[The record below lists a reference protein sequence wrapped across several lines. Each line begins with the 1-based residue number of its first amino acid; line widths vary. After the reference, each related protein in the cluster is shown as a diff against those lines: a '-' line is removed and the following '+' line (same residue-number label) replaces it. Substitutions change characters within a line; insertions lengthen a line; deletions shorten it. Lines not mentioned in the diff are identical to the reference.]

1 MRLTMRTNLAMRTL
15 MTCAA
20 NPGRMLTKGDV
31 ARACNASEHHVAQVV
46 HALGLSGYVATQRG
60 RAGGLRLARAPET
73 IRVGDVFRRFESA
86 VPFAECFAGDAN
98 TCPLT
103 AACRLREALA
113 AALDAFYTAL
123 DRMTLADLVGCNDGL
138 SRLLAMAPARTP
150 ACIRAV

>member
-15 MTCAA
+15 MTCVA
-20 NPGRMLTKGDV
+20 NPGRMLTKGDI

-46 HALGLSGYVATQRG
+46 HALGQSGYVATQRG
-60 RAGGLRLARAPET
+60 RAGGLRLARAPEA
-73 IRVGDVFRRFESA
+73 IRVGDVFRHFESS

-123 DRMTLADLVGCNDGL
+123 DRMTLADLVGCNDALGK
-138 SRLLAMAPARTP
+138 LLAMAPARTP
-150 ACIRAV
+150 ACIRAI

>member
-15 MTCAA
+15 MACAA
-20 NPGRMLTKGDV
+20 NPGRMLTKGDI

-46 HALGLSGYVATQRG
+46 HALGQAGFVSPRRG
-60 RAGGLRLARAPET
+60 RGGGLRLARTPEA
-73 IRVGDVFRRFESA
+73 IRVGDVVRHFESP

-103 AACRLREALA
+103 AACRLRDAFA

-123 DRMTLADLVGCNDGL
+123 DRVTLLDLVGGNVVLG
-138 SRLLAMAPARTP
+138 RLLAVGPTRAPA
-150 ACIRAV
+150 CVRAA